1 MRYTVVLYFRSFF
14 PLLSLSE
21 GKCCNLNIF
30 ASLNFSYAHKYPRS
44 GNYSTTIPRNLL
56 TTNPGRRTRG
66 GGDRVSLV
74 WRLRSKQRL
83 DVGERYGLGIVRD

>member
-1 MRYTVVLYFRSFF
+1 M
-14 PLLSLSE
+14 
-21 GKCCNLNIF
+21 
-30 ASLNFSYAHKYPRS
+30 
-44 GNYSTTIPRNLL
+44 TIPRNLL
-56 TTNPGRRTRG
+56 TTNAGGRARG